1 MQANEDIP
9 PLDQTEAPPPLEKP
23 LRQTR
28 KMEAMGQFAGGV
40 AHDFTNYLTVIQGH
54 SALLL
59 EEENLPPETRQA
71 LTEIYMAGERASTL
85 LRQLLV
91 CSGRHE
97 MHRQTLDLNEMIRDT
112 AKWLRH
118 LAGEDVALQLDCAS
132 GLPPISADPVLL
144 EQVLVNLT
152 VNAREALP
160 KGGQLHIRTTRVVLD
175 GNCARRN
182 PQARPGEFVCLS
194 VRDTGSGIAADI
206 MPRIFDPFFTTKAP
220 GQGTGL
226 GLAAVSGIVKQ
237 HAGWVEV
244 ESPPGQGTTFHVL
257 FPALPP
263 RPVEISQPA
272 AFTKLSR
279 GAETILL
286 VEDEAPLRE
295 LAVQV
300 LHRCGYRVLEAASGV
315 EALQVWGRHRPRIQ
329 LLLTDLVLPDDL
341 TGCELAEK
349 LRAEKPGL
357 TVIYSSCYTPEMM
370 DGVFPTKGTI
380 HFLRKPYHPQ
390 QLTEMVRQALDET
403 NQETHR

>member
-1 MQANEDIP
+1 MQANEEIS
-9 PLDQTEAPPPLEKP
+9 PLHKTEAPPPLEEP
-23 LRQTR
+23 LRQPR
-28 KMEAMGQFAGGV
+28 KMEAMGQFAEGV

-59 EEENLPPETRQA
+59 DAENLPPETRQA
-71 LTEIYMAGERASTL
+71 LTEIYLAGERATTL

-97 MHRQTLDLNEMIRDT
+97 MHRQTLDLNEIIRDT
-112 AKWLRH
+112 ANWLRH
-118 LAGEDVALQLDCAS
+118 LVGEDVALQLDDAS

-160 KGGQLHIRTTRVVLD
+160 KGGQLHIRTTRVALD

-182 PQARPGEFVCLS
+182 PQARPGEFVCLT
-194 VRDTGSGIAADI
+194 VRDTGSGIAPDI
-206 MPRIFDPFFTTKAP
+206 MPHIFEPFFTTKAP

-226 GLAAVSGIVKQ
+226 GLAAVFGIVKQ
-237 HAGWVEV
+237 HEGWVEV
-244 ESPPGQGTTFHVL
+244 ESQSGQGTTFHVF

-263 RPVEISQPA
+263 RPVGISEPPPFA
-272 AFTKLSR
+272 KLSR

-300 LHRCGYRVLEAASGV
+300 LHRCGYRVLEAASGA
-315 EALQVWGRHRPRIQ
+315 EALQVWGRHRTRIQ
-329 LLLTDLVLPDDL
+329 LLLTDQVLPDDL

-370 DGVFPTKGTI
+370 GQVFPTTGKI
-380 HFLRKPYHPQ
+380 HFLRKPYPPQ
-390 QLTEMVRQALDET
+390 RLAEMVRLALDET
-403 NQETHR
+403 NQEKNR